1 MVDQG
6 GHNPFAIIENNLILD
21 FKVDLFQY
29 KSTSFLEGPSNLT
42 FSDLSGLSRILRGFF
57 LSHDDIA
64 VMVVPGTPAPT
75 DYSLSLGNQS
85 SRESP
90 SA

>member
-1 MVDQG
+1 VVRRDR
-6 GHNPFAIIENNLILD
+6 NPFDITERILTLD
-21 FKVDLFQY
+21 FKFDLFQY

-57 LSHDDIA
+57 LSHDDVA

-85 SRESP
+85 SREIS